1 MGRLHV
7 SGVLIRRLRMNR
19 LFVGRLFVSWLFVLR
34 PGAVGVLLRWL
45 AGAGL
50 LELFRLLRVAAGRRQ
65 LFGVLRVR
73 FGWRTYFRI
82 LLPRVDAGSLRYF
95 LARGVRCVTARS
107 LRRIV
112 ALRVGP
118 GLRHFRSP
126 LVANSFASLNPGP

>member
-7 SGVLIRRLRMNR
+7 SGVLIRRLRMN
-19 LFVGRLFVSWLFVLR
+19 WLFVLR
-34 PGAVGVLLRWL
+34 SGAVGVLLRWL

-73 FGWRTYFRI
+73 LGWRTCFRVF
-82 LLPRVDAGSLRYF
+82 LPRVDTGSLRYF
-95 LARGVRCVTARS
+95 PAHGVRCVTARS

-126 LVANSFASLNPGP
+126 LAANSFASLNPGP

>member
-7 SGVLIRRLRMNR
+7 SGVLIRRLRMDW
-19 LFVGRLFVSWLFVLR
+19 LFVGWLFVLW

-45 AGAGL
+45 AGAGR
-50 LELFRLLRVAAGRRQ
+50 LEMFRLLRVAAGRRQ

-95 LARGVRCVTARS
+95 LARSEEHTSELQSRG
-107 LRRIV
+107 
-112 ALRVGP
+112 
-118 GLRHFRSP
+118 H
-126 LVANSFASLNPGP
+126 